1 MNQNQHPLHLY
12 GHRGAARLLPE
23 NTLESF
29 QQGLQDGATHLEL
42 DVWCSR
48 DGHIVVAH
56 DPDGQRMAGQPERV
70 RESSFAELKRWNV
83 GRNFV
88 VHPQASH
95 TGLFEPGRRY
105 EMPSL
110 EEVVRTFPRVRLNI
124 DIKHH
129 DPIVAR
135 AVVAVL
141 RRTGAAER
149 TLLASFSDATVLA
162 VREAGFEGRTGA
174 TQTEL
179 GRILFRPAFWPRPA
193 RIEGHAFQ
201 LPRRP
206 MKTVLKYLLRLDT
219 RRLIDQ
225 AHRAGVRMDYW
236 TINEPE
242 DLRTLLNRGAD
253 GFITDDPA
261 RLLPVLRE
269 HAKRSGR
276 VIG

>member
-1 MNQNQHPLHLY
+1 MNAPRFPLHLY

-29 QQGLQDGATHLEL
+29 QQGLRDGATHLEM

-56 DPDGQRMAGQPERV
+56 DPDGRRMAGQAELV

-83 GRNFV
+83 GKNFA
-88 VHPQASH
+88 VHPDASQP
-95 TGLFEPGRRY
+95 GLFERGRRY
-105 EMPSL
+105 EMPAL
-110 EEVVRTFPRVRLNI
+110 EEVVRAFPRVRLNI

-129 DPIVAR
+129 DPIVAG

-149 TLLASFSDATVLA
+149 SLLASFSDKTLLA
-162 VREAGFEGRTGA
+162 VRAAGFEGQTGA
-174 TQTEL
+174 TQAEL
-179 GRILFRPAFWPRPA
+179 SRILFRPAFWPSAA
-193 RIEGHAFQ
+193 RIEGQAFQ

-206 MKTVLKYLLRLDT
+206 MKTALKYLLRLDS
-219 RRLIDQ
+219 RRLIEQ

-236 TINEPE
+236 TINEPA
-242 DLRTLLNRGAD
+242 DLRELLSRGAD

-261 RLLPVLRE
+261 RLLPILRA
-269 HAKRSGR
+269 HAEQSGR
-276 VIG
+276 KIG